1 MVPGCGIW
9 SCNALIFIKHC
20 DGKSNPIGAMDASPR
35 TVVQYDNQQAG
46 GKPMTRQSLR
56 HQGEATS
63 RKILGS
69 SNQAPGLANLLTEP
83 VFGGVW
89 NRPGLA
95 LADRLLCTI
104 AALATGPRM
113 RSLRQYIDAGLDHGL
128 DGAAIREIL
137 VQAALYAGF
146 SSAEE
151 TLPLL
156 AEILGDRDIP
166 FPPDP
171 PEDVALEEL
180 TTRGADLM
188 NTLHGARARLGYAA
202 PDNPVTGAL
211 YPTAIQYG
219 YGEIWFRPGL
229 ERRQRA
235 LVAVAGFTGL
245 RLPEQ
250 VGKFG
255 QSALNAGLTKTEVIE
270 AVIQTAPYTG
280 FPPALNALG
289 ALSAAFGA

>member
-1 MVPGCGIW
+1 
-9 SCNALIFIKHC
+9 
-20 DGKSNPIGAMDASPR
+20 MDR
-35 TVVQYDNQQAG
+35 QT
-46 GKPMTRQSLR
+46 TRQN
-56 HQGEATS
+56 GEATL
-63 RKILGS
+63 RKLFGS
-69 SNQAPGLANLLTEP
+69 PEQPKGLANLLTEP

-95 LADRLLCTI
+95 FSDRLLCTI
-104 AALATGPRM
+104 AALATGPRL
-113 RSLRQYIDAGLDHGL
+113 RALRQYIGAGLDHGL
-128 DGAAIREIL
+128 DAAAIREIL

-156 AEILGDRDIP
+156 TQILGDRDIP
-166 FPPDP
+166 FPDDP
-171 PEDVALEEL
+171 PEDASLEEL
-180 TTRGADLM
+180 TRRGTDLM
-188 NTLHGARARLGYAA
+188 HALHGDRARLGYAA

-235 LVAVAGFTGL
+235 LVAVAGFTAL
-245 RLPEQ
+245 RMPEQ
-250 VGKFG
+250 AGKFG
-255 QSALNAGLTKTEVIE
+255 QSALNVGLSKTEVIE
-270 AVIQTAPYTG
+270 AIIQTAPYTG

-289 ALSAAFGA
+289 ALSAVLA

>member
-1 MVPGCGIW
+1 
-9 SCNALIFIKHC
+9 
-20 DGKSNPIGAMDASPR
+20 
-35 TVVQYDNQQAG
+35 
-46 GKPMTRQSLR
+46 MTRQTLR
-56 HQGEATS
+56 QNGEVTL
-63 RKILGS
+63 RKLFDSIG
-69 SNQAPGLANLLTEP
+69 QPPGLGNLLTEP

-95 LADRLLCTI
+95 LSDRLLCTI

-113 RSLRQYIDAGLDHGL
+113 RSLRGYMNAGLDHGL

-166 FPPDP
+166 FPDDP
-171 PEDVALEEL
+171 PEDASLEEL
-180 TTRGADLM
+180 TRRGTELM
-188 NTLHGARARLGYAA
+188 QDLHGARARLGYAA
-202 PDNPVTGAL
+202 PDNQVTGAL

-219 YGEIWFRPGL
+219 YGEIWFRAGL

-235 LVAVAGFTGL
+235 LVAVAGFTAL

-255 QSALNAGLTKTEVIE
+255 QSALNVGLTKTEVIE
-270 AVIQTAPYTG
+270 AIIQTAPYTG

-289 ALSAAFGA
+289 ALSSTFG

>member
-1 MVPGCGIW
+1 
-9 SCNALIFIKHC
+9 
-20 DGKSNPIGAMDASPR
+20 
-35 TVVQYDNQQAG
+35 
-46 GKPMTRQSLR
+46 MTRQDLR
-56 HQGEATS
+56 QQGDATLK
-63 RKILGS
+63 RLFGS
-69 SNQAPGLANLLTEP
+69 VGQTQGFGHLLTEP

-95 LADRLLCTI
+95 MADRMVCTI
-104 AALATGPRM
+104 AALATFPRLV
-113 RSLRQYIDAGLDHGL
+113 SLRRYVNAAFDVGLN
-128 DGAAIREIL
+128 AEAVREIL

-146 SSAEE
+146 SAAEE
-151 TLPLL
+151 TLVLL
-156 AEILGDRDIP
+156 ADVLSKRGIT
-166 FPPDP
+166 FPVDP
-171 PEDVALEEL
+171 PEDVSLEDL
-180 TTRGADLM
+180 SARGATLM
-188 NTLHGARARLGYAA
+188 QTLHGERARLGYAA

-235 LVAVAGFTGL
+235 LVAVAGFTAL

-255 QSALNAGLTKTEVIE
+255 ESALNVGLSKTEVIE
-270 AVIQTAPYTG
+270 AVIQTAPYSG

-289 ALSAAFGA
+289 ALSSALR

>member
-1 MVPGCGIW
+1 
-9 SCNALIFIKHC
+9 
-20 DGKSNPIGAMDASPR
+20 MD
-35 TVVQYDNQQAG
+35 
-46 GKPMTRQSLR
+46 RQSLR
-56 HQGEATS
+56 QKGEETLRQLFGDAVHQQHGFAS
-63 RKILGS
+63 
-69 SNQAPGLANLLTEP
+69 LLTEP

-95 LADRLLCTI
+95 LADRMLCTI
-104 AALATGPRM
+104 TALGTGPR
-113 RSLRQYIDAGLDHGL
+113 LRPLRRHIIAGLDLGL
-128 DGAAIREIL
+128 TAEAIREIL
-137 VQAALYAGF
+137 VQCALYAGF
-146 SSAEE
+146 SAAEE
-151 TLPLL
+151 TLAL
-156 AEILGDRDIP
+156 AAGVFAERGLP

-171 PEDVALEEL
+171 PEDVSLEEL
-180 TTRGADLM
+180 TRRGAELM
-188 NTLHGARARLGYAA
+188 RILHGARATQGYAA

-235 LVAVAGFTGL
+235 LVAVAGFTAL

-255 QSALNAGLTKTEVIE
+255 QSALNVGLSKTEVIE
-270 AVIQTAPYTG
+270 AIIQTAPYTG

-289 ALSAAFGA
+289 ALSAAFG

>member
-1 MVPGCGIW
+1 
-9 SCNALIFIKHC
+9 
-20 DGKSNPIGAMDASPR
+20 
-35 TVVQYDNQQAG
+35 
-46 GKPMTRQSLR
+46 MTRQTLR
-56 HQGEATS
+56 QDGANMLQNLFNSAAQAQG
-63 RKILGS
+63 LG
-69 SNQAPGLANLLTEP
+69 NLLTEP

-95 LADRLLCTI
+95 LDDRLLCTI

-113 RSLRQYIDAGLDHGL
+113 QTLRQYINAGLDHGL
-128 DGAAIREIL
+128 AAGAIREIL

-151 TLPLL
+151 TLPVL

-166 FPPDP
+166 FPDDP
-171 PEDVALEEL
+171 PEDVSLEEL
-180 TTRGADLM
+180 TRRGTELM
-188 NTLHGARARLGYAA
+188 NTLHGDRARLGYAA

-235 LVAVAGFTGL
+235 LVAVAGFTAL
-245 RLPEQ
+245 RMPEQ
-250 VGKFG
+250 AGKFG
-255 QSALNAGLTKTEVIE
+255 QSALNVGLSKTEVIE
-270 AVIQTAPYTG
+270 AIIQTAPYTG

-289 ALSAAFGA
+289 ALSAAFA

>member
-1 MVPGCGIW
+1 
-9 SCNALIFIKHC
+9 
-20 DGKSNPIGAMDASPR
+20 
-35 TVVQYDNQQAG
+35 
-46 GKPMTRQSLR
+46 MTRHDLR
-56 HQGEATS
+56 QRGEATLT
-63 RKILGS
+63 RLFGS
-69 SNQAPGLANLLTEP
+69 AAQTRGFGHLLTEP

-95 LADRLLCTI
+95 LADRMLCTI
-104 AALATGPRM
+104 AALATFPRLAP
-113 RSLRQYIDAGLDHGL
+113 LRRYVGAGLDNGL
-128 DGAAIREIL
+128 GAEAIREIL
-137 VQAALYAGF
+137 IQAALYAGF
-146 SSAEE
+146 SAAEE
-151 TLPLL
+151 TLALL
-156 AEILGDRDIP
+156 AEVLAQRGIP

-171 PEDVALEEL
+171 PEDVSLEEL
-180 TTRGADLM
+180 TRRGAALM
-188 NTLHGARARLGYAA
+188 QTLHGDRARLGYAA

-235 LVAVAGFTGL
+235 LVAVAGFTAL

-255 QSALNAGLTKTEVIE
+255 QSALNVGLSQTEVIE
-270 AVIQTAPYTG
+270 AVIQTAPYSG

-289 ALSAAFGA
+289 ALSAAFR

>member
-1 MVPGCGIW
+1 
-9 SCNALIFIKHC
+9 
-20 DGKSNPIGAMDASPR
+20 
-35 TVVQYDNQQAG
+35 
-46 GKPMTRQSLR
+46 MTRLTLR
-56 HQGEATS
+56 QDGETISQELFNSTKQTA
-63 RKILGS
+63 
-69 SNQAPGLANLLTEP
+69 GLANLLTEA

-89 NRPGLA
+89 RRPGLA

-113 RSLRQYIDAGLDHGL
+113 RSLRQYIDAGLDRGL
-128 DGAAIREIL
+128 SAAAIREIL

-156 AEILGDRDIP
+156 AEILGDRDIA
-166 FPPDP
+166 FPEDP
-171 PEDVALEEL
+171 PEDVSLEEL
-180 TTRGADLM
+180 TARGTELM
-188 NTLHGARARLGYAA
+188 HTLHGDRARLGYAA
-202 PDNPVTGAL
+202 ADNPVTGAL

-229 ERRQRA
+229 EHRQRA
-235 LVAVAGFTGL
+235 LVAVAGFTAL
-245 RLPEQ
+245 RLPEL

-255 QSALNAGLTKTEVIE
+255 QSALNVGVTRTEVIE
-270 AVIQTAPYTG
+270 AIVQTAPYTG

-289 ALSAAFGA
+289 ALGAAFG

>member
-1 MVPGCGIW
+1 
-9 SCNALIFIKHC
+9 
-20 DGKSNPIGAMDASPR
+20 MD
-35 TVVQYDNQQAG
+35 
-46 GKPMTRQSLR
+46 RQSLR
-56 HQGEATS
+56 QSGAASLRT
-63 RKILGS
+63 LFGS
-69 SNQAPGLANLLTEP
+69 AEQAPGLANLLTEP

-89 NRPGLA
+89 QRPGLA
-95 LADRLLCTI
+95 LIDRLLCTL
-104 AALATGPRM
+104 AALATFPRLG
-113 RSLRQYIDAGLDHGL
+113 SLRRYIDAALDHAL
-128 DGAAIREIL
+128 DAAAIREIL

-156 AEILGDRDIP
+156 AEMLGQRGIP

-180 TTRGADLM
+180 TRRGTDLM
-188 NTLHGARARLGYAA
+188 HTLHGERARLGYAA
-202 PDNPVTGAL
+202 PDNQVTGAL

-229 ERRQRA
+229 QRRQRA
-235 LVAVAGFTGL
+235 LVAVAAFTAL

-255 QSALNAGLTKTEVIE
+255 QSALNVGLSSTEVIE
-270 AVIQTAPYTG
+270 AVIQTAPYSG
-280 FPPALNALG
+280 FPPALNALA
-289 ALSAAFGA
+289 ALSAAFD